1 MRAYS
6 MDLRVRVLADC
17 DAGTATAAVAQK
29 YRVSA
34 AWVRRLKQRRAA
46 TGETAPRPGR
56 AGPRP
61 SWEAYADRLREA
73 VRREPDATLAEL
85 KARLGLAVALS
96 TLWRAVAALGL
107 TVKKKSP
114 GRPSR
119 AGPTS
124 PRSATPGGPRRRP
137 STRSG

>member
-6 MDLRVRVLADC
+6 MDLRVQVLADC
-17 DAGTATAAVAQK
+17 DEGMTTAAVARK
-29 YRVSA
+29 YRVSS

-46 TGETAPRPGR
+46 TGETAPRPGGR
-56 AGPRP
+56 RTPALAA
-61 SWEAYADRLREA
+61 EADRIRAA
-73 VRREPDATLAEL
+73 VVDAPDATLAEL
-85 KARLGLAVALS
+85 KARLGLTVSLA

-119 AGPTS
+119 TART
-124 PRSATPGGPRRRP
+124 
-137 STRSG
+137 